1 MSDGSDKQTIS
12 TPWHLWLVGIV
23 ALLWSCMGAFD
34 YYMTQ
39 TRNESYMSHF
49 TPEQVEFFYGF
60 PAWLVAFW
68 AIAVWG
74 GVIGAVLL
82 LLRKRVAVWVFLA
95 SLVSMVITAIHN
107 YGFSNGM
114 EVMGDAFSLGF
125 TAVIFVLALL
135 FFVYSRAMRNKN
147 VLT

>member
-23 ALLWSCMGAFD
+23 ALLWSGMGALD

-39 TRNESYMSHF
+39 TKNESYMSHF
-49 TPEQVEFFYGF
+49 TPEQLEFFYGF
-60 PAWLVAFW
+60 PGWLVAFW

-74 GVIGAVLL
+74 GVVGSVLL
-82 LLRKRVAVWVFLA
+82 LLRKRIAVWVFLA
-95 SLVSMVITAIHN
+95 SLISMVITAIHN

-114 EVMGDAFSLGF
+114 DVMGDAFSLGF

-135 FFVYSRAMRNKN
+135 FFVYSRAMRNRN
-147 VLT
+147 VLN

>member
-23 ALLWSCMGAFD
+23 ALLWSGMGALD

-39 TRNESYMSHF
+39 TKNESYMSHF
-49 TPEQVEFFYGF
+49 TPEQLEFFYGF
-60 PAWLVAFW
+60 PGWLVAFW

-74 GVIGAVLL
+74 GVVGSVLL
-82 LLRKRVAVWVFLA
+82 LMRKRIAVWVFLA
-95 SLVSMVITAIHN
+95 SLISMVITAIHN

-114 EVMGDAFSLGF
+114 DVMGDAFSLGF

-135 FFVYSRAMRNKN
+135 FFVYSRAMRNRN
-147 VLT
+147 VLN